1 MEQIVILYLS
11 FIEMTLSG
19 LASLIALLSGLK

>member
-19 LASLIALLSGLK
+19 LISLIALLGGLQ